1 MTDID
6 GQLSLPFSTV
16 DVPCPTCRGSGD
28 VYYIPGRDVIGGKRV
43 VRPTCGGKGRGRVPV
58 HDGSVPA

>member
-43 VRPTCGGKGRGRVPV
+43 VCPT
-58 HDGSVPA
+58 